1 MNGLAI
7 GAGAGI
13 IGGMMQAI
21 AASQAQKAMEA
32 ALQAEIDRQSRFRQE
47 GLGVLTP
54 AVVAM
59 GVENA
64 RKLMSEGE
72 QGRQKMYSDV
82 GQIPFGQFTPTLMD
96 QAKLKLLGDLRA
108 KLGGYADWQNQQGID
123 QLHTQQQL
131 NRIFDKAAGQSALF
145 PYRMND
151 AQHSWDELAFWGQLI
166 KSIGGIAGIWQLAF
180 GQGPQGMGTTQ
191 FSPGFGGM
199 TIQQPGSTFVWT
211 NASMNPTL

>member
-1 MNGLAI
+1 MYGQAI
-7 GAGAGI
+7 SAGANI
-13 IGGMMQAI
+13 VGGTMQAI

-32 ALQAEIDRQSRFRQE
+32 ALQAEINRQSRFRQE
-47 GLGVLTP
+47 GLSVLTP
-54 AVVAM
+54 AIVAM

-64 RKLMSEGE
+64 RKLMTEGE
-72 QGRQKMYSDV
+72 QGRQKMYETV
-82 GQIPFGQFTPTLMD
+82 GNVPFGLFTPTLVD
-96 QAKLKLLGDLRA
+96 QTKLKLLGDLRA

-131 NRIFDKAAGQSALF
+131 NRIFDKSAGQSALF

-166 KSIGGIAGIWQLAF
+166 QSIGGSAGNWQQAF

-211 NASMNPTL
+211 NASMDPTL